1 MSKAKTKHFILL
13 DASDFPY
20 DPTTSEPI
28 TGIKSMELIEPGYEL
43 TEYLEKHIK
52 EGTIALKDVAE
63 EIFDYLNNSDWENF
77 CETYEHPETNAD
89 AFSDWLI
96 ECDDCEW
103 GSIFAVETDDK
114 IFFCPI
120 QNDNDE
126 YSRAEDMTD
135 IIQGICGMYVYASKN
150 PKYDFNLNPN
160 KPADFTPNMQ
170 HCEDKETAPAVDR
183 ITAPMF
189 KPL

>member
-1 MSKAKTKHFILL
+1 MSKAKTKDFILL
-13 DASDFPY
+13 EASGFPY
-20 DPTTSEPI
+20 DPTTNERI
-28 TGIKSMELIEPGYEL
+28 TGIKSMELVEPGYDL

-63 EIFDYLNNSDWENF
+63 QIFDYLNNSDWENF
-77 CETYEHPETNAD
+77 CETYEHPETNAE
-89 AFSDWLI
+89 AFSDWLVD
-96 ECDDCEW
+96 CDDCEW
-103 GSIFAVETDDK
+103 GSIFIVETDDK

-120 QNDNDE
+120 QDDNDE

-135 IIQGICGMYVYASKN
+135 IIQGFCVMYTSN
-150 PKYDFNLNPN
+150 NQDNDLNHS

>member
-13 DASDFPY
+13 DANDFPY
-20 DPTTSEPI
+20 DPTTSEFI
-28 TGIKSMELIEPGYEL
+28 TGIKSMKLVEPGYEL
-43 TEYLEKHIK
+43 TKYLEKHIE
-52 EGTIALKDVAE
+52 EGTITLKDVAE
-63 EIFDYLNNSDWENF
+63 EIFDWLNNSDWDDF
-77 CETYEHPETNAD
+77 CNTYEHPETNAD

-103 GSIFAVETDDK
+103 GSIFVAETDDK

-120 QNDNDE
+120 QDENDD
-126 YSRAEDMTD
+126 YSRAEDLNN
-135 IIQGICGMYVYASKN
+135 IVLGICGMYN
-150 PKYDFNLNPN
+150 YDPNLNSS
-160 KPADFTPNMQ
+160 KPADFAPNMQ

>member
-20 DPTTSEPI
+20 DPTTSELI
-28 TGIKSMELIEPGYEL
+28 TGIKSMALVEPGYEL
-43 TEYLEKHIK
+43 TKYLEKHIE

-63 EIFDYLNNSDWENF
+63 EIFDYLNSSDWDDF
-77 CETYEHPETNAD
+77 CDTYEHPETNAD
-89 AFSDWLI
+89 AFSDWLVDC
-96 ECDDCEW
+96 EDCEW
-103 GSIFAVETDDK
+103 GSIFIVETDDK

-120 QNDNDE
+120 QDE
-126 YSRAEDMTD
+126 SDDYCRAEDLNN
-135 IIQGICGMYVYASKN
+135 IVLGICGMYTPKN
-150 PKYDFNLNPN
+150 QSYDLSLNPS
-160 KPADFTPNMQ
+160 KPADFDPNMK

-183 ITAPMF
+183 ITSPMF